1 MRLTQQTVSVTMI
14 GLKTMNKPIPL
25 YINDDQSDRRG
36 IKNGWY
42 EVHENGKLGSGPFSN
57 REDCL
62 GHINKRQTAI
72 DRKSVV

>member
-1 MRLTQQTVSVTMI
+1 MI
-14 GLKTMNKPIPL
+14 GPKTIMIGPKTMNKPTPL

-57 REDCL
+57 HDDCL
-62 GHINKRQTAI
+62 GHISKRQTAI
-72 DRKSVV
+72 SAYHQWTG